1 MSAAG
6 YLLLRRDGGLFGVAS
21 ADVRGLSRRGSDYR
35 VEIADGSGAG
45 GAGLLA
51 DEVVGVIEK
60 LDVRPLGRLVS
71 RYWPE
76 AAGGWAVHSGAPVVV
91 VDPLRPPLALAP
103 RTVEGEILDGE

>member
-21 ADVRGLSRRGSDYR
+21 ADVRGLTRRGLDYW
-35 VEIADGSGAG
+35 VDIADIVGSGK
-45 GAGLLA
+45 GLLA
-51 DEVVGVIEK
+51 DEVLGVET

-76 AAGGWAVHSGAPVVV
+76 TAGGWAIHAGAPVVV
-91 VDPLRPPLALAP
+91 VDPLRPPLVFAAKLA
-103 RTVEGEILDGE
+103 EGEIPDGE